1 MEEALLCLSPSLFLS
16 LKWKP
21 HIDIGRLKA
30 EMGSTPH
37 STLREEDRLLSSP
50 GSRAKRSQRQTEGQE
65 SSLEPEVSWK
75 GRPHLPGRQQKQG
88 SRSHPRPSTALSTLS
103 KRRYS
108 DLPDLLSSH
117 THLTALGHSEG
128 TGIGCG
134 EHSTKGEGKREFL
147 LGHPR
152 TCWPLLYRSCPQA
165 CTKGEG
171 GG

>member
-30 EMGSTPH
+30 EMGG
-37 STLREEDRLLSSP
+37 TLH
-50 GSRAKRSQRQTEGQE
+50 RAKRSQRQTEGQE

-75 GRPHLPGRQQKQG
+75 GSPYLPGRQQKQG
-88 SRSHPRPSTALSTLS
+88 SRRPPPPRPSTALSTLS

-117 THLTALGHSEG
+117 THLTVLGHLEG

-147 LGHPR
+147 LGHP
-152 TCWPLLYRSCPQA
+152 PDLLASFV
-165 CTKGEG
+165 
-171 GG
+171 